1 MNGDDGARMVYAVL
15 AMVLVLSSLLAYRLP
30 MAKLAKMI
38 LAWLGIFALLFLVFS
53 FRPEMKMI
61 WNRLTGE
68 LTGAPRQTVVGEAIQ
83 LTLEDDGH
91 FRLRA
96 TINDKPVDF
105 MVDSGASFTA
115 INADTADELGIDWR
129 DEMREAELSTAN
141 GMVKAKVV
149 SLDAIIVGD
158 HEIADHT
165 VVIANNFGDTN
176 VVGMNFLKSFSSW
189 NVEGD
194 VMTLRP

>member
-1 MNGDDGARMVYAVL
+1 VNGDDTANLVYAVL
-15 AMVLVLSSLLAYRLP
+15 GLTLILSSLLAYRLP
-30 MAKLAKMI
+30 IGKLAKMI
-38 LAWLGIFALLFLVFS
+38 MAWLGIFALLFLVFS
-53 FRPEMKMI
+53 FRPELKMI

-68 LTGAPRQTVVGEAIQ
+68 LTGAPRQTVSGEAIQ
-83 LTLEDDGH
+83 LTLQDDGH

-96 TINDKPVDF
+96 TINDKEVDF

-115 INADTADELGIDWR
+115 ISANTADAIGIDWR
-129 DEMREAELSTAN
+129 DELREAELNTAN
-141 GMVKAKVV
+141 GVVKAKLV
-149 SLDAIIVGD
+149 SLDAIMVGD

-165 VVIANNFGDTN
+165 VVIAENFGDTN

>member
-1 MNGDDGARMVYAVL
+1 VNGDDTANLVYAVL
-15 AMVLVLSSLLAYRLP
+15 GLTLILSSLLAYRLP
-30 MAKLAKMI
+30 IGKLAKMI
-38 LAWLGIFALLFLVFS
+38 MAWLGIFALLFLVFS
-53 FRPEMKMI
+53 FRPELKMV

-68 LTGAPRQTVVGEAIQ
+68 LTGAPRQTVSGEAIQ
-83 LTLEDDGH
+83 LTLQDDGH

-96 TINDKPVDF
+96 TINDKEVDF

-115 INADTADELGIDWR
+115 ISANTADDIGIDWR
-129 DEMREAELSTAN
+129 DELREADLNTAN
-141 GMVKAKVV
+141 GVVKAKLV
-149 SLDAIIVGD
+149 SLDAIMVGD

-165 VVIANNFGDTN
+165 VVIAENFGDTN

>member
-1 MNGDDGARMVYAVL
+1 VNGDDTANLVYAVL
-15 AMVLVLSSLLAYRLP
+15 GLTLILSSLLAYRLP
-30 MAKLAKMI
+30 IGKLAKMI
-38 LAWLGIFALLFLVFS
+38 MAWLGIFALLFLMFS
-53 FRPEMKMI
+53 FRPELKMV

-68 LTGAPRQTVVGEAIQ
+68 LTGAPRQTVSGEAIQ
-83 LTLEDDGH
+83 LTLQDDGH

-96 TINDKPVDF
+96 TINDKEVDF

-115 INADTADELGIDWR
+115 ISANTADDIGIDWR
-129 DEMREAELSTAN
+129 DELREAELNTAN
-141 GMVKAKVV
+141 GVVKAKLV
-149 SLDAIIVGD
+149 SLDAIMVGD

-165 VVIANNFGDTN
+165 VVIAENFGDTN